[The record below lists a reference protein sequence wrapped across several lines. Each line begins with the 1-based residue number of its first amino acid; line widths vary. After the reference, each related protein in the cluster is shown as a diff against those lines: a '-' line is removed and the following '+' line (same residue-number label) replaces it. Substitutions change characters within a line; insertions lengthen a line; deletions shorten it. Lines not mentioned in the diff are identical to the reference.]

1 MPAIRR
7 FAGLAI
13 FIIIAALPTAAFA
26 AAPSNDTRSG
36 AAEIDALPYSTT
48 QNTADASADA
58 SDPRGCYSQAGNTV
72 WYRYTAQADGRLV
85 ASTAGSGYS
94 TQIEVLERS
103 GPSLT
108 SLACRYDDR
117 PNNPGV
123 AVAFPV
129 VSGRT
134 YLFVVGRPE
143 YGNHSE
149 DWTLKF
155 SLRSQPTVDV
165 RFDRSAFVDRGTG
178 AVTLTGTATC
188 SADTSVSVTPSLR
201 QGSRSSAYASAQSY
215 LECTP
220 TPQLFNLRVPKHS
233 QTSFGA
239 GKARLVGAIEVPGE
253 DYRQEVD
260 QEASLTVCTL
270 IGTVGDDELTGTSGA
285 DRICALHGDDMI
297 TARGGNDVVFGGPG
311 RDEIRLGGGNDW
323 AAGGEGGDFI
333 AGQRGNDTLLGGAH
347 RDKLVGGKGYDR
359 CTGGKG
365 RDAFRSCEARRR

>member
-7 FAGLAI
+7 LTGIAV
-13 FIIIAALPTAAFA
+13 FIILASLPAAALA

-36 AAEIDALPYSTT
+36 ATDITVLPFSTSQDTSDATSE
-48 QNTADASADA
+48 A
-58 SDPRGCYSQAGNTV
+58 SDPRGCYGQAGRTV

-117 PNNPGV
+117 PNNPGI
-123 AVAFPV
+123 AVSFPV

-143 YGNHSE
+143 YGNQSE
-149 DWTLKF
+149 DYSLKF

-165 RFDRSAFVDRGTG
+165 TFDRSAFVNRGTG

-188 SADTSVSVTPSLR
+188 SDDVSVSVTPQVR
-201 QGSRSSAYASAQSY
+201 QARSAYAYAQSY

-220 TPQLFNLRVPKHS
+220 TPQLFNLRVPNES
-233 QTSFGA
+233 QTSFSA

-253 DYRQEVD
+253 DYRQQLD

-270 IGTVGDDELTGTSGA
+270 IGTVGDDELTGTSAA
-285 DRICALHGDDMI
+285 DRICGLQGDDVI
-297 TARGGNDVVFGGPG
+297 GARGGNDVVFGGPG
-311 RDEIRLGGGNDW
+311 RDELRLGGGNDW

-333 AGQRGNDTLLGGAH
+333 AGQRGNDTLLGGAQP
-347 RDKLVGGKGYDR
+347 DKLVGGKGYDR
-359 CTGGKG
+359 CTGGNG

>member
-1 MPAIRR
+1 MPVIRR
-7 FAGLAI
+7 LAGIAI
-13 FIIIAALPTAAFA
+13 FIMLASVPTAALA
-26 AAPSNDTRSG
+26 AAPSNDTRPG
-36 AAEIDALPYSTT
+36 ATDIAALPYSTSQDT
-48 QNTADASADA
+48 GDATADA
-58 SDPRGCYSQAGNTV
+58 SDPRGCYSQPGKTV

-117 PNNPGV
+117 ANNPGV
-123 AVAFPV
+123 AVSFPV

-143 YGNHSE
+143 YGNQSE
-149 DWTLKF
+149 DYSLTF

-165 RFDRSAFVDRGTG
+165 TFDRSAFVDRGTG

-188 SADTSVSVTPSLR
+188 SDDVSVSVTPQLR
-201 QGSRSSAYASAQSY
+201 QNSRNAHAYAQSY
-215 LECTP
+215 LECTS
-220 TPQLFNLRVPKHS
+220 TPQLFNLRVPQQS
-233 QTSFGA
+233 QTAFGA
-239 GKARLVGAIEVPGE
+239 GTARLVGAVEVPGE
-253 DYRQEVD
+253 DYRQQLD

-270 IGTVGDDELTGTSGA
+270 IGTVGDDTLRGTSGA
-285 DRICALHGDDMI
+285 DRVCGLHGADEVV
-297 TARGGNDVVFGGPG
+297 TGGGNDVVFGGPG

-323 AAGGEGGDFI
+323 AAGGDGGDLI
-333 AGQRGNDTLLGGAH
+333 AGQGGRDTLLGGAH
-347 RDKLVGGKGYDR
+347 RDKLVGGKGDDR
-359 CTGGKG
+359 CTGGSG